1 MPLQLLL
8 RLCVGALSYMSVSW
22 CQRRP
27 AGGLDEVRGVAPPP
41 PGDSGSTWRLAHSPV
56 CLRVTNTTT
65 QVSSLATAW
74 YYRGGRFWFCFCW
87 VVFERFVASFDLILR
102 PFFLLVLDAAL
113 DYFYLF
119 FYSGLNCFSTSFMTD
134 FLSWLLT
141 WVVYSSSW
149 LFWTSSS
156 LSFCPFLCKTL
167 FCCVFHDYGCCMTCV
182 WMKPLFLKCFL
193 SCSLSFLSGSWLT
206 GSFYFAST
214 FNNF

>member
-102 PFFLLVLDAAL
+102 PFFYLFSMRLLIIFISFSILVLTVL
-113 DYFYLF
+113 VLV
-119 FYSGLNCFSTSFMTD
+119 L
-134 FLSWLLT
+134 WLI
-141 WVVYSSSW
+141 
-149 LFWTSSS
+149 
-156 LSFCPFLCKTL
+156 
-167 FCCVFHDYGCCMTCV
+167 
-182 WMKPLFLKCFL
+182 
-193 SCSLSFLSGSWLT
+193 SCLGSWLELFT
-206 GSFYFAST
+206 RVLDFFGPVLHLVFVHFYVRLFFVVSFMIMAVVWLVCEWSLCSWSVFWVVLSL
-214 FNNF
+214 F